1 MEVPCIRQRID
12 CCAHRSDDG
21 CVSLEYVNKGGTA
34 SSRPFWMWGLF
45 FYANNESKP
54 MLACGFDVAK
64 RQWRL
69 FCNVRNGVQTYR
81 DNKWDSRSVFHLVV
95 GRIYVGI
102 QTGSIAIGLTLS
114 GFGMLPFI
122 ISLELFPGKLWNA
135 PYGAYCSD
143 NEWYRRNDIRRL
155 HMNQVWYWR

>member
-1 MEVPCIRQRID
+1 
-12 CCAHRSDDG
+12 
-21 CVSLEYVNKGGTA
+21 
-34 SSRPFWMWGLF
+34 
-45 FYANNESKP
+45 
-54 MLACGFDVAK
+54 MLACVFDVDK

-81 DNKWDSRSVFHLVV
+81 DNKWDLQSVFHLVL

-122 ISLELFPGKLWNA
+122 ISLEIVSWEIMK
-135 PYGAYCSD
+135 CS
-143 NEWYRRNDIRRL
+143 
-155 HMNQVWYWR
+155 V

>member
-1 MEVPCIRQRID
+1 
-12 CCAHRSDDG
+12 
-21 CVSLEYVNKGGTA
+21 
-34 SSRPFWMWGLF
+34 
-45 FYANNESKP
+45 
-54 MLACGFDVAK
+54 MLACGFDVDK

-81 DNKWDSRSVFHLVV
+81 DNKWDLQSVFHLVL

-122 ISLELFPGKLWNA
+122 ISLEIVSWEIMK
-135 PYGAYCSD
+135 CS
-143 NEWYRRNDIRRL
+143 
-155 HMNQVWYWR
+155 V